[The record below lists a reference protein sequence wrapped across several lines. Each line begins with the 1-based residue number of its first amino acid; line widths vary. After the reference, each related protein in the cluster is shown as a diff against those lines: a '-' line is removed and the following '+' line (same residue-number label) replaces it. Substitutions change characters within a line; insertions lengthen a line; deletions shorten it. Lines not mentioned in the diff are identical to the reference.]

1 MIDTEHR
8 SCYIWFTGQVRPY
21 SHRRELAMNAMNAM
35 NAMRLPL
42 SVATLTAIVST
53 GLAGCQT
60 ATSFSGLSSN
70 LTPNLASTVERPI
83 DMDRNRAVTVNLD
96 WRSAVDDVGRVLYT
110 DHPSRLSPFPII
122 ATRNAPH

>member
-1 MIDTEHR
+1 
-8 SCYIWFTGQVRPY
+8 
-21 SHRRELAMNAMNAM
+21 MNAI
-35 NAMRLPL
+35 RFPL

-60 ATSFSGLSSN
+60 ATSFSGLSGN
-70 LTPNLASTVERPI
+70 LTPNLAATVERPI
-83 DMDRNRAVTVNLD
+83 DMDRHGAVTMNQN
-96 WRSAVDDVGRVLYT
+96 WRSAVDDLGRAFYT

>member
-1 MIDTEHR
+1 
-8 SCYIWFTGQVRPY
+8 
-21 SHRRELAMNAMNAM
+21 MNAI
-35 NAMRLPL
+35 RFPL

-83 DMDRNRAVTVNLD
+83 DMDRNRALTVNQD

-122 ATRNAPH
+122 ATRNTPH